1 MWKITCETKRLIPY
15 CQAICKNNFSAAI
28 VHPPVLPPLR
38 LFPPPDIPEV
48 QFSENSRCENGD
60 CFDYSRCPITGGFP
74 IFIYDLP
81 QEFQND
87 AALFRQV
94 ERIIEYLTQEQ
105 QIVQDPSQGINP
117 QAVGIRNFLG
127 YNICMKFQN
136 WPKLLVILIYRT

>member
-1 MWKITCETKRLIPY
+1 MWKIRCERKRLIPY

-28 VHPPVLPPLR
+28 GHPPVFPPLR

-60 CFDYSRCPITGGFP
+60 CFDFSCPITGGFP

-87 AALFRQV
+87 AALFLLNTSLKSNRSFKIPHKV
-94 ERIIEYLTQEQ
+94 LTLRLSRFE
-105 QIVQDPSQGINP
+105 ILKDTI
-117 QAVGIRNFLG
+117 FL
-127 YNICMKFQN
+127 FQN
-136 WPKLLVILIYRT
+136 WPKLLVILIYCT